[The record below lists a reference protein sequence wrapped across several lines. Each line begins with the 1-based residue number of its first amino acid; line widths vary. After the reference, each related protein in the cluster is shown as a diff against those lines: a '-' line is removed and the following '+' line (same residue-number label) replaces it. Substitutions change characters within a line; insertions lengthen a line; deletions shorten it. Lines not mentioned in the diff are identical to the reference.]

1 MANSFTL
8 LAYLKAG
15 RCSNTAEVRMQGCVG
30 SKYQFRFRNRL
41 TEGSVYSLSGFDV
54 TRRNPNFRFS
64 DAPSPYGSMMEPLLI
79 SYRSPLGP
87 YLLSCSDYY
96 EHTISYLNWQTPAKT
111 DMIGELNAIRSTI
124 TDRILGAQCVMLTL
138 MFDSMALAFHSEFE
152 SYGKEPKIV
161 LATSVNPKI
170 VGDNLRGHGADQKA
184 SSSNVVH
191 AQKIE
196 PLTAAELNQFTVT
209 ADSQIIEFLCAA

>member
-1 MANSFTL
+1 
-8 LAYLKAG
+8 
-15 RCSNTAEVRMQGCVG
+15 MQGCVG

-111 DMIGELNAIRSTI
+111 GPWYVS
-124 TDRILGAQCVMLTL
+124 
-138 MFDSMALAFHSEFE
+138 
-152 SYGKEPKIV
+152 
-161 LATSVNPKI
+161 SV
-170 VGDNLRGHGADQKA
+170 
-184 SSSNVVH
+184 
-191 AQKIE
+191 
-196 PLTAAELNQFTVT
+196 
-209 ADSQIIEFLCAA
+209 

>member
-138 MFDSMALAFHSEFE
+138 C
-152 SYGKEPKIV
+152 
-161 LATSVNPKI
+161 N
-170 VGDNLRGHGADQKA
+170 R
-184 SSSNVVH
+184 
-191 AQKIE
+191 
-196 PLTAAELNQFTVT
+196 
-209 ADSQIIEFLCAA
+209 